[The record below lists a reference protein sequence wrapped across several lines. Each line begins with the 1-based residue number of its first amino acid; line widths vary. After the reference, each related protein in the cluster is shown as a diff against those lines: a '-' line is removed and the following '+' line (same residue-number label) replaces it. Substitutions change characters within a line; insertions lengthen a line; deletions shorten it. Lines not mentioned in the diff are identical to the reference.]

1 MGAPDVLTAPL
12 FPWLVFLG
20 QVRSIRNGEK
30 MSRSPKCLTV
40 AIDTE
45 TELIRPGCLAP
56 KLVCLSWA
64 FMSESS
70 GLVSGIVKDPDDLE
84 KTIGQWLWGAAEYKD
99 SIRIVG
105 HNIAYDM
112 AVLGSHRP
120 DWLHLIFK
128 AYENKSID
136 DTKIRQ
142 QLLDIGDGT
151 FWKNKKRGG
160 YSLKSLAEKH
170 LGLELD
176 KGADTWRL
184 RYGELLNV
192 ELSDW
197 PAEATQYAIDDAET
211 TYKVF
216 CEQGPV
222 PNCKEQTAYAW
233 ALHLMSCWGVVTDK
247 TRVDHFTQ
255 EAKDSMSVLREKLSR
270 SGLMRVDGTKN
281 LSAIRDRVIKETK
294 GRSIKRTNK
303 GNVATDE
310 EALRATGDGE
320 LLMLVDFSKAQK
332 LDSVWSRYLEQGT
345 DTATPIQASFHCL
358 VESGRTSCSK
368 PNLQNPHRATGL
380 RECFVPR
387 KGYLFAACDYST
399 LELCTLAQVN
409 TWLFKDCNMANKL
422 RDGADLH
429 LHFASVLL
437 GLPYEDALE
446 RLRNRDPEVK
456 RTRQMAK
463 VANFGYPGGMGAEAF
478 RSYAKG
484 YGLEIDEPT
493 AKALR
498 DNWFKTWPEMERY
511 FKFVGQQIQGHGF
524 SGTIKQFLTE
534 RIRGDVSFTQ
544 ACNSYFQGLAADG
557 AKDALFKVSKQC
569 YTNPV
574 SVLYGSRPVMFI
586 HDEIIMEVPEQKA
599 PEAAD
604 ELAKVMRESM
614 QLFTPDVPI
623 NTDVAIMDRWY
634 KDAEE
639 TRDVKG
645 RLEVWQPRT

>member
-1 MGAPDVLTAPL
+1 MSLPPPDFRGWHLGADPVQSNTGKNMWD
-12 FPWLVFLG
+12 
-20 QVRSIRNGEK
+20 I
-30 MSRSPKCLTV
+30 TV

-45 TELIRPGCLAP
+45 TELIRPGLLAP
-56 KLVCLSWA
+56 RLVCLTWC
-64 FMSESS
+64 FESVS
-70 GLVSGIVKDPDDLE
+70 AGTISGIE
-84 KTIGQWLWGAAEYKD
+84 KTPEELDATIGKWLESAAHYDKAV
-99 SIRIVG
+99 RIVG
-105 HNIAYDM
+105 HNIAFDM
-112 AVLGSHRP
+112 AVLANYRP
-120 DWLHLIFK
+120 QWLPLIFK
-128 AYENKSID
+128 AYARGNID

-142 QLLDIGDGT
+142 QLLDIADGS
-151 FWKNKKRGG
+151 FWKNKKRGK
-160 YSLKSLAEKH
+160 YSLKALAEKY
-170 LGLELD
+170 LNTELD
-176 KGADTWRL
+176 KGEDTWRL
-184 RYGELLNV
+184 RYSELLNV
-192 ELSDW
+192 DLDNW
-197 PAEATQYAIDDAET
+197 PEDAKEYAIKDAEST
-211 TYKVF
+211 HDVF
-216 CEQGPV
+216 CCQGKV
-222 PNCKEQTAYAW
+222 TNSKEQTANAW

-247 TRVDHFTQ
+247 ERVDVFTQ
-255 EAKDSMSVLREKLSR
+255 EAKDSMAVLKEKLSR

-281 LSAIRDRVIKETK
+281 LAAIRDRVVKKSK
-294 GRSIKRTNK
+294 GSSIKRTNK

-310 EALRATGDGE
+310 DALKATGDKE

-345 DTATPIQASFHCL
+345 NMATPIQASFHCL

-409 TWLFKDCNMANKL
+409 TWLFQDCNMANKL

-437 GLPYEDALE
+437 GMPYDEALE

-493 AKALR
+493 AKSLR

-524 SGTIKQFLTE
+524 SGSIKQFLTD

-557 AKDALFKVSKQC
+557 AKEALFKVSEKC
-569 YTNPV
+569 YIDPD

-586 HDEIIMEVPEQKA
+586 HDEIILETPEQKA
-599 PEAAD
+599 PQAAD
-604 ELAKVMRESM
+604 ELARIMRESM
-614 QLFTPDVPI
+614 QVFTPDVPI
-623 NTDVAIMDRWY
+623 KTDVALMDRWY

-639 TRDVKG
+639 VRGPDG
-645 RLEVWQPRT
+645 RLKTWYPRT

>member
-1 MGAPDVLTAPL
+1 M
-12 FPWLVFLG
+12 
-20 QVRSIRNGEK
+20 I
-30 MSRSPKCLTV
+30 TV

-64 FMSESS
+64 FVPETSDHV
-70 GLVSGIVKDPDDLE
+70 LSGIAKTPEELE
-84 KTIGQWLWGAAEYKD
+84 QTFGQWLNGAANYTNGV
-99 SIRIVG
+99 RIIG

-112 AVLGSHRP
+112 AVLGSYNP
-120 DWLHLIFK
+120 AWLHLIFK
-128 AYENKSID
+128 AYERGNIN

-142 QLLDIGDGT
+142 QLIDIADGS

-160 YSLKSLAEKH
+160 YSLKALAEKH
-170 LGLELD
+170 LKIEID

-184 RYGELLNV
+184 RYGELLHV
-192 ELSDW
+192 DLDDW
-197 PAEATQYAIDDAET
+197 PAEAKEYAIKDAEVT
-211 TYKVF
+211 HEVF
-216 CEQGPV
+216 CRQGMV
-222 PNCKEQTAYAW
+222 TNSKEQTANAW
-233 ALHLMSCWGVVTDK
+233 ALHLMSCWGVTTDK
-247 TRVDHFTQ
+247 TRVDKFTQ
-255 EAKDSMSVLREKLSR
+255 EAIDSMAVLREKLSR
-270 SGLMRVDGTKN
+270 TGLMRVDGTKN
-281 LSAIRDRVIKETK
+281 LKAIRERVAKFSKNPKLTD
-294 GRSIKRTNK
+294 K
-303 GNVATDE
+303 GNIATDE
-310 EALRATGDGE
+310 AAIKATGDKD
-320 LLMLVDFSKAQK
+320 LLMLIDFSKAQK
-332 LDSVWSRYLEQGT
+332 LDSVWSRYLIQGT
-345 DTATPIQASFHCL
+345 DTNTPIQASFHCL

-409 TWLFKDCNMANKL
+409 SWLFKDCSMAQRL

-437 GLPYEDALE
+437 GISYEEALE
-446 RLRNRDPEVK
+446 RLGSRDPEMK

-484 YGLEIDEPT
+484 YGLEISEHE
-493 AKALR
+493 AKTLR
-498 DNWFKTWPEMERY
+498 ENWFTAWPEMEAY
-511 FKFVGQQIQGHGF
+511 FNFVSSQIQGRGF
-524 SGTIKQFLTE
+524 NGEIRQFVTD

-557 AKDALFKVSKQC
+557 AKHALFQVSKRC
-569 YTNPV
+569 YTDPD
-574 SVLYGSRPVMFI
+574 SVLYGSRPIMFI
-586 HDEIIMEVPEQKA
+586 HDEIVMECPEDKA
-599 PEAAD
+599 PEASD
-604 ELAKVMRESM
+604 ELSRVMRDTM

-623 NTDVAIMDRWY
+623 KTDVALMNRWY

-639 TRDVKG
+639 VRSSSGK
-645 RLEVWQPRT
+645 LQVWQPSPQ

>member
-1 MGAPDVLTAPL
+1 M
-12 FPWLVFLG
+12 
-20 QVRSIRNGEK
+20 I
-30 MSRSPKCLTV
+30 TV

-64 FMSESS
+64 FVSETTGSI
-70 GLVSGIVKDPDDLE
+70 VSGVAKDPEDIE
-84 KTIGQWLWGAAEYKD
+84 RTFGQWINGAANYTNGV
-99 SIRIVG
+99 RIIG
-105 HNIAYDM
+105 HNTAYDM
-112 AVLGSHRP
+112 AVLGSYNP
-120 DWLHLIFK
+120 AWLHLMFK
-128 AYENKSID
+128 AYERGNIN

-142 QLLDIGDGT
+142 QLIDIADGS

-170 LGLELD
+170 LKIEID

-184 RYGELLNV
+184 RYGELLHV
-192 ELSDW
+192 DLDDW
-197 PAEATQYAIDDAET
+197 PDEAKEYAIKDAEV
-211 TYKVF
+211 TYEVF
-216 CEQGPV
+216 CSQGTV
-222 PNCKEQTAYAW
+222 TNSKEQTANAW
-233 ALHLMSCWGVVTDK
+233 ALHLMSCWGVTTDK
-247 TRVDHFTQ
+247 PRVDKFTQ
-255 EAKDSMSVLREKLSR
+255 EAIDSMAVLREKLSR
-270 SGLMRVDGTKN
+270 TGLMRVDGTKN
-281 LSAIRDRVIKETK
+281 LKAIRERVATF
-294 GRSIKRTNK
+294 SKRPKLTDK
-303 GNVATDE
+303 GNIATDE
-310 EALRATGDGE
+310 AAIKATGDKD

-332 LDSVWSRYLEQGT
+332 LDSVWSRYLIQGT
-345 DTATPIQASFHCL
+345 DTNTPIQASFHCL

-409 TWLFKDCNMANKL
+409 SWLFKDCSMAQRL

-437 GLPYEDALE
+437 GIPYEEALE
-446 RLRNRDPEVK
+446 LLKARDPKMK

-484 YGLEIDEPT
+484 YGLEISERE
-493 AKALR
+493 AKDLR
-498 DNWFKTWPEMERY
+498 DNWFTAWPEMEPY
-511 FKFVGQQIQGHGF
+511 FNFVNSQIQGRGF
-524 SGTIKQFLTE
+524 NGEIRQFVTD
-534 RIRGDVSFTQ
+534 RVRGDVSFTQ

-557 AKDALFKVSKQC
+557 AKHALFQVSKRC
-569 YTNPV
+569 YTDPD
-574 SVLYGSRPVMFI
+574 SVLYGSRPIMFI
-586 HDEIIMEVPEQKA
+586 HDEIVLETPEDKA

-604 ELAKVMRESM
+604 ELARVMRDTM

-623 NTDVAIMDRWY
+623 KTDVALMSRWY

-639 TRDVKG
+639 TRSLSGK
-645 RLEVWQPRT
+645 LQVWQPSPQ